1 MAKDKYMGKCPELK
15 FDPCK
20 RTNVRGRC
28 ETSTKPVLSKEC
40 GKTHVSDKVLF
51 VKFDGVLYA
60 VYEQSEAY
68 ARWKFANLQ
77 ADAYFKRME
86 ESDVLKEHHALALQ
100 LLEKMPKEQA
110 DMFRNIS
117 DNKAYGTIKYEDFYK
132 QE

>member
-1 MAKDKYMGKCPELK
+1 M
-15 FDPCK
+15 
-20 RTNVRGRC
+20 TNSWLIRGRC

-40 GKTHVSDKVLF
+40 GNTHVSDKVLF
-51 VKFDGVLYA
+51 AKFDGVLYA

-68 ARWKFANLQ
+68 ARWKFAHLQ

-86 ESDVLKEHHALALQ
+86 ESDALKEHHALALQ

-110 DMFRNIS
+110 DMFRNIT

>member
-1 MAKDKYMGKCPELK
+1 MKQRLA
-15 FDPCK
+15 
-20 RTNVRGRC
+20 V
-28 ETSTKPVLSKEC
+28 SKEC
-40 GKTHVSDKVLF
+40 GNTHVSDKVLF

-100 LLEKMPKEQA
+100 LLERMPKEQA
-110 DMFRNIS
+110 DMFRNIT